1 LRYVEHSNILFIPII
16 MSTKTPI
23 TVAHGDGIGPEIMNA
38 TLQIL
43 EAAGAAL
50 EIETIEIGEKVYL
63 RGNSAGIEPSS
74 WESLLRTKVFLK
86 APITTP
92 QGGGFKSLNV
102 TTRKTLGQYANVR
115 PCVSYHPFVDTKHP
129 NMDVVI
135 VRENEEDLYAG
146 IEYQMT
152 PEVTSCIKLISR
164 PGSEKIVRYAF
175 EYARLHNRKKVTC
188 FMKDN
193 IMKMT
198 DGLFHKVFDEI
209 GAQYSDIEKEVWI
222 VDIGAAKMADTP
234 EAFDVIVMPNL
245 YGDILSDVAAQIAG
259 SVGLAGSANI
269 GDKCAMFEA
278 IHGSAPRR
286 AGQNLANPSGLLL
299 GSVLMLVHINQPEVA
314 GRVHNAWLRTI
325 EDGIHTYDIFT
336 EGVSS
341 AKVGTKEFAAAVCER
356 LGQKPTRLKPV
367 TYAHKPASGPAAA
380 MTQVTSAMEL
390 KGIDVFVY
398 WPSRNPNALAEAVG
412 KLAGDGMKLQVIDN
426 RGVKVW
432 PAGMAETFCT
442 DSFRCRYI
450 ADGKTDMGKL
460 LDVAQRIACAGIDIA
475 LTQTLRSFDGQMGYS
490 MVQGQ

>member
-1 LRYVEHSNILFIPII
+1 

-50 EIETIEIGEKVYL
+50 DIETIEIGEKVYL
-63 RGNSAGIEPSS
+63 RGNTAGIEPSS
-74 WESLLRTKVFLK
+74 WESLLRTRVFLK

-146 IEYQMT
+146 IEYQLT

-175 EYARLHNRKKVTC
+175 EYARLHKRKKVTC

-198 DGLFHKVFDEI
+198 DGLFHKIFDEI

-299 GSVLMLVHINQPEVA
+299 GSVLMLVHINQPDVA
-314 GRVHNAWLRTI
+314 ERVHNAWLRTI
-325 EDGIHTYDIFT
+325 EDGIHTYDIFAQ
-336 EGVSS
+336 GVSA
-341 AKVGTKEFAAAVCER
+341 AKVGTKEFAAAVCQR
-356 LGQKPTRLKPV
+356 LGQKPNRLKPV
-367 TYAHKPASGPAAA
+367 SYAHKPESAAA
-380 MTQVTSAMEL
+380 AATTQVNSAMEL
-390 KGIDVFVY
+390 KGIDLFVY
-398 WPSRNPNALAEAVG
+398 WPSRNPTALAEAVG
-412 KLAGDGMKLQVIDN
+412 KFAGEGLTLQVIDN

-432 PAGMAETFCT
+432 PAGIAETFCT
-442 DSFRCRYI
+442 DSFRCRFV
-450 ADGKTDMGKL
+450 AEGKTDMGKL
-460 LDVAQRIACAGIDIA
+460 LDIAQRVACAGIDIA
-475 LTQTLRSFDGQMGYS
+475 LTQTLRSFDGVNGYS